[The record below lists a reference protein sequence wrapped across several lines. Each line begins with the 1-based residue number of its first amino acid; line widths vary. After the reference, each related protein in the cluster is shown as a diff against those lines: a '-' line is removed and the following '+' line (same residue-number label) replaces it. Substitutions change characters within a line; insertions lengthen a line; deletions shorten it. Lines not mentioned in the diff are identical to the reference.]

1 MEGRLLLYQL
11 LITVCLESTLK
22 EIGGDTESFSAVEA
36 MKSVVLPRLIEDPE
50 ILADAVHTWHIEG
63 WTELSRKE
71 HGPVFEA
78 GGNPWCVQLPTDML
92 SRC

>member
-1 MEGRLLLYQL
+1 M
-11 LITVCLESTLK
+11 
-22 EIGGDTESFSAVEA
+22 GGDTELLSADEA

-50 ILADAVHTWHIEG
+50 ILAEAVHTWHIER

-78 GGNPWCVQLPTDML
+78 GGNPWCVQPSTNIL